1 MAKLF
6 FYLGV
11 LLASLINIYSGDVA
25 EKEVSKTVITQ
36 SFKVSPEGSL
46 CGKP

>member
-11 LLASLINIYSGDVA
+11 LLASLINTHPKEQA
-25 EKEVSKTVITQ
+25 EKEDSKKELTQ
-36 SFKVSPEGSL
+36 SFKVSETL
-46 CGKP
+46 KD

>member
-11 LLASLINIYSGDVA
+11 LLASLINFYSGDEA
-25 EKEVSKTVITQ
+25 EKDESKTAIIQ
-36 SFKVSPEGSL
+36 SFKVSETL
-46 CGKP
+46 KD